1 MNRFMGNNITSKGRG
16 IGLNVDSD
24 GNLIYGNRITAQEWV
39 VALHACHYN
48 NITENYIANG
58 QIGIYLPD
66 SSENR
71 ICHNQIINNAQQAS
85 LQGFQSHTNYWDDS
99 YPSGGNYWSDYGGA
113 DVHSGPYQNGTG
125 SDGISDTPVVLD
137 VNNVDHYPLMK
148 PWTEASQLVGDVNGD
163 GKVDMKDVGF
173 VARRFMC
180 IPGDPLWDI
189 VADINGDNK
198 INMVDIGTVAR
209 HFGEYR

>member
-1 MNRFMGNNITSKGRG
+1 
-16 IGLNVDSD
+16 
-24 GNLIYGNRITAQEWV
+24 
-39 VALHACHYN
+39 
-48 NITENYIANG
+48 
-58 QIGIYLPD
+58 
-66 SSENR
+66 
-71 ICHNQIINNAQQAS
+71 
-85 LQGFQSHTNYWDDS
+85 
-99 YPSGGNYWSDYGGA
+99 
-113 DVHSGPYQNGTG
+113 
-125 SDGISDTPVVLD
+125 
-137 VNNVDHYPLMK
+137 MK

-180 IPGDPLWDI
+180 IPSDPLWDI